1 MEGREGGGRRGGCKL
16 EQACEGDLGVQEGM
30 QRHQQEH
37 EAQEGGGGQ
46 HVQGS

>member
-1 MEGREGGGRRGGCKL
+1 MGGGGGKCKL

-30 QRHQQEH
+30 QGHQQEH
-37 EAQEGGGGQ
+37 EAEEGGGRQ